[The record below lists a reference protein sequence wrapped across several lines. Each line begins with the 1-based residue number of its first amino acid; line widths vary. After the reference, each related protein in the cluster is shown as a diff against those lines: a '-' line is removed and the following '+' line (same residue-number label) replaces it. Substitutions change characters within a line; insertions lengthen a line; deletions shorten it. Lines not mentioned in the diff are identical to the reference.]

1 MAGRGKAKMKTY
13 EARDRAGDKR
23 MGIKEGTSR
32 DTRMDSKAP
41 PRPPGPPKAGGR
53 KAKR

>member
-13 EARDRAGDKR
+13 EAKGRGMDRPAGV
-23 MGIKEGTSR
+23 KEGTSR
-32 DTRMDSKAP
+32 DPRMDSKAP
-41 PRPPGPPKAGGR
+41 SRPPKAGGR